1 MEAVFTGGGNA
12 GGGKRD
18 GGGDRGGLAAT
29 YEVAA
34 QFDRALERV
43 RVAAQ
48 QRDVDAVW
56 DLLHETAYRADA
68 AYDLATVRL
77 SSPDPAARMLAVD
90 LLGVLGDARTE
101 MRPAVARALCGAAV
115 GETDADVQLALAR
128 SCGATK
134 DPGCLPAL
142 FGLAGHTSAEIRR
155 TVAEAMAWALLDDP
169 AGPGIDLLI
178 EMTRD
183 DDPEVRN
190 WATFSLGWQLAV
202 DSDIVRAALW
212 ERIEDPYPE
221 VREEAARGLAR
232 RRDRRATPY
241 IAALLARDDAHV
253 HTFDAAAFL
262 HEPALL
268 PLLGKFNAI
277 DHGVGEA
284 LLECDPIARAKR
296 DDLAWQLFATLARR
310 WPELP
315 VALYNDRFELGTY
328 LDVAPLPDAS
338 VGWAPPETAGYL
350 VEAIL
355 ARAGGDVDRAADI
368 VVEDLLAD
376 IGALN
381 DE

>member
-1 MEAVFTGGGNA
+1 MGAVST

-18 GGGDRGGLAAT
+18 GGWAGEGGGLAAT

-43 RVAAQ
+43 RGAAQ

-56 DLLHETAYRADA
+56 DLLHETAYRAEA

-77 SSPDPAARMLAVD
+77 TSPDPVVRMLAVD
-90 LLGVLGDARTE
+90 LLGVLGDACTQL
-101 MRPAVARALCGAAV
+101 RPAVARALCDATV
-115 GETDADVQLALAR
+115 RETDADVHLALAR

-134 DPGCLPAL
+134 DRGCLPAL
-142 FGLAGHTSAEIRR
+142 FGLADHASPEVRR
-155 TVAEAMAWALLDDP
+155 TVAEAMAWALLEDP

-202 DSDIVRAALW
+202 DGDTVRAALW
-212 ERIEDPYPE
+212 ERIGDPYPE

-232 RRDRRATPY
+232 RRDRRSAPY
-241 IAALLARDDAHV
+241 IAELLARDDAHV

-268 PLLGKFNAI
+268 PLLAKFNAI

-284 LLECDPIARAKR
+284 LLECDPIARVKR
-296 DDLAWQLFATLARR
+296 DDLAFRLFTTLVQR

-315 VALYNDRFELGTY
+315 VALYSDRFELGTY
-328 LDVAPLPDAS
+328 LDIAPLPDAS
-338 VGWAPPETAGYL
+338 VGWSPPETAGYL
-350 VEAIL
+350 VEGVL
-355 ARAGGDVDRAADI
+355 ARAGGDVERAADI